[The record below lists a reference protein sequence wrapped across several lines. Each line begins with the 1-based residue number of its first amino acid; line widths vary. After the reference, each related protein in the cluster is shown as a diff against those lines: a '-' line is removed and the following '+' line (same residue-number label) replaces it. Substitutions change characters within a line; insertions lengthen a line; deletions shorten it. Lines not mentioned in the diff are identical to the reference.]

1 MSEMKIKLSE
11 ALKDAMR
18 AKDEVRKRTIR
29 MALAAVKNAEID
41 HQTELDETDILVI
54 LQKEVKS
61 RNETIEGAEKAGRDD
76 LIAEANHEIEILE
89 EYLPQAISPVEL
101 EAIVTETISEI
112 KATSMKDMGQVMQA
126 VMPKVRGRADGK
138 DVNQIVRKL
147 LSS

>member
-1 MSEMKIKLSE
+1 MNTKERL
-11 ALKDAMR
+11 AQDLKDAMR

-41 HQTELDETDILVI
+41 HQTELGETEILVI

-61 RNETIEGAEKAGRDD
+61 RHETIEGAEKAGRDD
-76 LIAEANHEIEILE
+76 LISEAYHEIEILE
-89 EYLPQAISPVEL
+89 KYLPQAISPAEL
-101 EAIVTETISEI
+101 EVIVKETISDI
-112 KATSMKDMGQVMQA
+112 HATSMKDMGQVMQA

>member
-1 MSEMKIKLSE
+1 MNTKERLSQD
-11 ALKDAMR
+11 LKEAMR
-18 AKDEVRKRTIR
+18 AKDDVRKRTIR

-41 HQTELDETDILVI
+41 RQAELDEADILVI

-61 RNETIEGAEKAGRDD
+61 RYETIEGAEKARRDD
-76 LIAEANHEIEILE
+76 LIAEANQEIEILE
-89 EYLPQAISPVEL
+89 VYLPQAISPAEL
-101 EAIVTETISEI
+101 EAIVTETISDI
-112 KATSMKDMGQVMQA
+112 KATSMKDMGKVMQA

>member
-1 MSEMKIKLSE
+1 MNTKEKL
-11 ALKDAMR
+11 AQDLKDAMR

-41 HQTELDETDILVI
+41 HQAELAESEILVI

-76 LIAEANHEIEILE
+76 LISEANHEIKILE
-89 EYLPQAISPVEL
+89 EYLPQAISPTEL

-112 KATSMKDMGQVMQA
+112 DAISMKDMGRVMQA

>member
-1 MSEMKIKLSE
+1 MNTKEKL
-11 ALKDAMR
+11 AQDLKDAMR

-29 MALAAVKNAEID
+29 MALAAVRNAEID
-41 HQTELDETDILVI
+41 HQVELAESEILVI
-54 LQKEVKS
+54 LQKEVKL
-61 RNETIEGAEKAGRDD
+61 RKETIEGAEKAGRDD
-76 LIAEANHEIEILE
+76 LISEANHEIKILE
-89 EYLPQAISPVEL
+89 EYLPQAISPTEL

-112 KATSMKDMGQVMQA
+112 EAISMKDMGRVMQA

>member
-1 MSEMKIKLSE
+1 MNTKEKL
-11 ALKDAMR
+11 ALDLKDAMR

-41 HQTELDETDILVI
+41 QQTELGETDIIVI

-76 LIAEANHEIEILE
+76 LIAEANLEIEILE
-89 EYLPQAISPVEL
+89 AYLPQAISPDEL

-112 KATSMKDMGQVMQA
+112 KATSMRDMGQVMQA

>member
-1 MSEMKIKLSE
+1 MNMKERL
-11 ALKDAMR
+11 AQDLKEAMR
-18 AKDEVRKRTIR
+18 AQDEVRKRTIR
-29 MALAAVKNAEID
+29 MALAAIRNAEID
-41 HQTELDETDILVI
+41 HQTELDESDVIVI

-89 EYLPQAISPVEL
+89 EYLPQAISPAEL
-101 EAIVTETISEI
+101 ENIVVESISEI

-138 DVNQIVRKL
+138 EVNQIVRKL

>member
-1 MSEMKIKLSE
+1 MTTKEKL
-11 ALKDAMR
+11 AQDLKAAMR

-41 HQTELDETDILVI
+41 HQTELGESEILVI

-76 LIAEANHEIEILE
+76 LIAEANHEIKILE
-89 EYLPQAISPVEL
+89 EYLPQAISPTEL

-112 KATSMKDMGQVMQA
+112 EAISMKDMGRVMQA

>member
-1 MSEMKIKLSE
+1 MNTKEKL
-11 ALKDAMR
+11 AQDLKDAMR

-41 HQTELDETDILVI
+41 HQAELAESEILVI

-76 LIAEANHEIEILE
+76 LISEANHEIKILE
-89 EYLPQAISPVEL
+89 EYLPQAISPTEL

-112 KATSMKDMGQVMQA
+112 EAISMKDMGRVMQA

-147 LSS
+147 LSF